1 MAWNAEGGGEGRW
14 HAAEPLAGYRRV
26 FTRNVDEAAD
36 AVGRIFCPHRLA
48 PAGTV
53 ESGFFA
59 RHHCAALD
67 GFSINYV
74 AYGGTVT
81 IDPGCL
87 DRFFLLQVPCAGE
100 ASIATAARV
109 VETSPGRTASLLS
122 PTRPTRM
129 EWRGDCAQI
138 IVLVDRGRLEQRAA
152 ALAGQPRQVVE
163 FDPAVDLRGA
173 WGQVMLGQLRLL
185 VDALDRQPVGRGLSR
200 LAVADA
206 REALLSMLLTGPRH
220 GLSDAIHRFSGGAE
234 PTPVA
239 LRRARDH
246 LRAHADQP
254 FDLARLAGV
263 AGFGIRA
270 LQLGFKRH
278 FGTTVSEMLLD
289 IRLDHLNDRL
299 SRAADGASVT
309 AIAYD
314 LGFNHLS
321 RMAQAYRAK
330 FGEAPSTTLR
340 RAVRPSLQSF
350 EA

>member
-173 WGQVMLGQLRLL
+173 WGQLMLRQLRLL
-185 VDALDRQPVGRGLSR
+185 VDALDRPPPGRR
-200 LAVADA
+200 C
-206 REALLSMLLTGPRH
+206 
-220 GLSDAIHRFSGGAE
+220 
-234 PTPVA
+234 
-239 LRRARDH
+239 
-246 LRAHADQP
+246 
-254 FDLARLAGV
+254 
-263 AGFGIRA
+263 RA
-270 LQLGFKRH
+270 L
-278 FGTTVSEMLLD
+278 
-289 IRLDHLNDRL
+289 
-299 SRAADGASVT
+299 
-309 AIAYD
+309 
-314 LGFNHLS
+314 
-321 RMAQAYRAK
+321 
-330 FGEAPSTTLR
+330 PSPMPAR
-340 RAVRPSLQSF
+340 RCCRCC
-350 EA
+350 